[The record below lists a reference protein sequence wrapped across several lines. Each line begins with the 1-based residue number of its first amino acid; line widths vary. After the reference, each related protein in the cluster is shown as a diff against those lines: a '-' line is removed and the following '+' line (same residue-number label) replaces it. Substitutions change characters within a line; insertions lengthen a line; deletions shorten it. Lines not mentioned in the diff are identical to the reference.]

1 MKFTKKKNWLLL
13 LSLLYFP
20 LMQGCS
26 YFGGA
31 TRSGES
37 VIPEVAGQGVSNK
50 QTDKES
56 TGEQP
61 KVRVADENEKPAT
74 PLPGNGRGND
84 KTQTP
89 GPPQQS
95 SSIQNSQGKDQ
106 GKDRGKKNGQK
117 TEGDGGS
124 VGGSSTTDVLNK
136 QTDNKSTGKQSKVVG
151 KNEKQLVTP
160 GASPTVNGSGNDK
173 QQTSDPQQQSSNPP
187 KDSGKEKIES
197 RSPSTGRTGTTHS
210 PGETTTTEETQQY
223 PLIKGVEVK
232 YYYRPSEQYG
242 FLKSWKE
249 TIPLKTGDEYIIRFE
264 SPVDCYIYVYKVG
277 EHDNIT
283 DLLESFPNQKGR
295 SFEKNQKHTLPSGE
309 DVFILDKRDAPGED
323 EIYFLAFEKPNK
335 DLGNLYQS
343 LSKARQSKAAEKRS
357 QRKITREMLNK
368 LNVVQPFF
376 FEHQP

>member
-20 LMQGCS
+20 LMQGCLGL
-26 YFGGA
+26 GGA
-31 TRSGES
+31 TKSGES

-74 PLPGNGRGND
+74 PLPG
-84 KTQTP
+84 
-89 GPPQQS
+89 
-95 SSIQNSQGKDQ
+95 
-106 GKDRGKKNGQK
+106 
-117 TEGDGGS
+117 
-124 VGGSSTTDVLNK
+124 
-136 QTDNKSTGKQSKVVG
+136 
-151 KNEKQLVTP
+151 KNEKQPVTP
-160 GASPTVNGSGNDK
+160 GASPTVNGSGNDT
-173 QQTSDPQQQSSNPP
+173 QQTSDPQQQSSKPL
-187 KDSGKEKIES
+187 KDSGKGKIEGPN
-197 RSPSTGRTGTTHS
+197 PSTGRTGTTHS
-210 PGETTTTEETQQY
+210 SGETPTTEETQQY
-223 PLIKGVEVK
+223 PLTKVEVK